1 MIHPIDQLK
10 LIQPE
15 KKDDSAAQLISM
27 GVLFA
32 GLYLLFRKPEQA
44 VGESVL
50 AGNPRATTARKL
62 ISDEDKQVVKELY
75 EEGYSSKDIAE
86 MMQVSGSTITN
97 ILRETGA
104 EIRGNRIPRAIP
116 DDQVE
121 EVIRLYEQGLNAD
134 QIADKFGVDAGAVQR
149 RLLEQDIQLRGNV
162 LNLSNE
168 EIKTLYLQGLTTHEI
183 ADKFNTDDE
192 TIRYRLIKMGVPRR
206 SPEKDLPNEEIKN
219 LYLQKLSAIK
229 IAEKFNV
236 SPQAILRR
244 LRKMG
249 VEPRAAGGAKMDL
262 PDEEIKNLY
271 LQGLSIRKIADK
283 FNVSYGSIQRCL
295 EEMGVERRASAKR
308 KSEAGNPTWSDK
320 TSEEAET
327 LPAILY
333 HGSKQPLESFE
344 KGILTARAKF
354 LMDETKRKQAAA
366 TGFLSKNFLLSNK
379 FDIKSQGVFLALSPE
394 TASNFGKFVHEV
406 QVNKPKL
413 FIRMQDMRAG
423 VDLIDHEKEKQLAE
437 MLLTISKDSPDGR
450 VISTYTKDI
459 YVPKTFSPDSRED
472 DNWSWVYEVVKG
484 GGLTWDVLDEPA
496 FVSKMESFGY
506 DGTMVYEPYGAI
518 EGRSVFISNLT
529 KLKVLSSKQSQKG
542 A

>member
-15 KKDDSAAQLISM
+15 KKDDSAAQLVSM

-32 GLYLLFRKPEQA
+32 GLYLLLKKPEQA

-262 PDEEIKNLY
+262 PNEEIKNLY

-295 EEMGVERRASAKR
+295 EEMGVERRNKESK
-308 KSEAGNPTWSDK
+308 KS
-320 TSEEAET
+320 
-327 LPAILY
+327 
-333 HGSKQPLESFE
+333 
-344 KGILTARAKF
+344 
-354 LMDETKRKQAAA
+354 
-366 TGFLSKNFLLSNK
+366 
-379 FDIKSQGVFLALSPE
+379 
-394 TASNFGKFVHEV
+394 
-406 QVNKPKL
+406 
-413 FIRMQDMRAG
+413 
-423 VDLIDHEKEKQLAE
+423 
-437 MLLTISKDSPDGR
+437 
-450 VISTYTKDI
+450 
-459 YVPKTFSPDSRED
+459 
-472 DNWSWVYEVVKG
+472 
-484 GGLTWDVLDEPA
+484 
-496 FVSKMESFGY
+496 
-506 DGTMVYEPYGAI
+506 
-518 EGRSVFISNLT
+518 
-529 KLKVLSSKQSQKG
+529 
-542 A
+542 